1 VTLTRAAI
9 GEDTSAAPGC
19 SGDALACLGD
29 DTGPPPMPVALTSQ
43 ARVDRE
49 EVEEENLEDLGEKM
63 TESQSTGPV
72 LGDLLD
78 AIRKSQDMMV
88 DATKRLV
95 DTLQSARTSIP
106 APDLPKPEELVAN
119 VYNFTEQLIESQRK
133 FAEGMLEAT
142 KPLRGAQEGPAAVK
156 GGKK

>member
-1 VTLTRAAI
+1 
-9 GEDTSAAPGC
+9 
-19 SGDALACLGD
+19 
-29 DTGPPPMPVALTSQ
+29 
-43 ARVDRE
+43 
-49 EVEEENLEDLGEKM
+49 M

-72 LGDLLD
+72 LSDLLD

-106 APDLPKPEELVAN
+106 APDLPKPEDLVAN
-119 VYNFTEQLIESQRK
+119 AYNFTEQLIESQRK

-142 KPLRGAQEGPAAVK
+142 KPLRSAQEGPAAVK

>member
-1 VTLTRAAI
+1 
-9 GEDTSAAPGC
+9 
-19 SGDALACLGD
+19 
-29 DTGPPPMPVALTSQ
+29 
-43 ARVDRE
+43 
-49 EVEEENLEDLGEKM
+49 M
-63 TESQSTGPV
+63 TESQSIGPIS
-72 LGDLLD
+72 GDLLD

-95 DTLQSARTSIP
+95 ESLQSVRASIP

-142 KPLRGAQEGPAAVK
+142 KPLRSAEEGPAAEK

>member
-1 VTLTRAAI
+1 MFWPARSPA
-9 GEDTSAAPGC
+9 S
-19 SGDALACLGD
+19 GD
-29 DTGPPPMPVALTSQ
+29 DTGPPVPVALTSQ

-49 EVEEENLEDLGEKM
+49 EAEEENREDLGENM

-72 LGDLLD
+72 SGDLLD
-78 AIRKSQDMMV
+78 AIRKSQDMVV

-95 DTLQSARTSIP
+95 DTLQSVRASIP

-119 VYNFTEQLIESQRK
+119 VYNFTEQLLESQRK

-142 KPLRGAQEGPAAVK
+142 KPLRSAEEGPAEK